1 MDQNSLLFQRSW
13 DTSPSKPVMS
23 PSSTKQDRRAA
34 DEHYILRILSDA
46 KDPLF
51 PSEITARVNYEL
63 MSGTPYSMT
72 EVAIRLM
79 NMDSEVDQLPDGRW
93 ALKRRMD

>member
-1 MDQNSLLFQRSW
+1 
-13 DTSPSKPVMS
+13 MS
-23 PSSTKQDRRAA
+23 PSSTKHHRTVA
-34 DEHYILRILSDA
+34 DEQYILRILSDA

-51 PSEITARVNYEL
+51 PSEITERVNYEL

-79 NMDSEVDQLPDGRW
+79 NMESEVDQLPDGRW